1 MEASAP
7 KRRKTSPTAS
17 VPVHDSD
24 ETVSS
29 DSLVRR
35 ARLNRPS
42 FASPTKASLARSNP
56 DILQRRTPSRGDQ
69 FNEVAT
75 APAASEPASPTSRGS
90 SVNEVVAA
98 QAEDGSGAERL
109 QKKNKV
115 GNGKTNVG
123 RTTSPVRRVAG
134 GLSLR
139 PRRTSSKPS
148 PRPLPPP
155 SAEEEELIDPFKGR
169 KLRRSP
175 PPGVLPAVEPEEPEL
190 PPTPTQKGLSNPASL
205 VTSPPGIHN
214 TPSKRPR
221 RSRILAARINSSP
234 LKQPPFRP
242 PELDQ
247 DAAEEPTPPRPAKEK
262 LRSEPRRK
270 RKRRKPH
277 PARQVEEV
285 DPLADKKALRDS
297 LLSEVARLE
306 ADLAIA
312 ARENERLQKQQ
323 QQQQKQQQQ
332 HAQQGSRHHHHAVL
346 ELPDSEEQSRLLDV
360 LRRHALP
367 PEKEAAAPDAV
378 QDWLAAAALNPIA
391 LLPFGAAHAV
401 APPPLAA
408 PGVDSA
414 EETERAPPTS
424 HHPVSMTAGEELPYL
439 QVFTP
444 LTFTSTVTTI
454 QPDVGDDDD
463 DDGRTATT
471 TTTLQ
476 RHAISVASSPPGL
489 FAAVVD
495 MLVDARTLAVAR
507 LAVPRLDP
515 AAVGELGPF
524 LAGILDGNDNNNDNV
539 NSKNGDVGN
548 GQDSATPTPTPTPTR
563 NVAVATWA
571 MGEWVRLATR
581 RARFWCALRRELGSR
596 AAVAR
601 CAAEMRAARGR
612 RKGRGRGGGEDDED
626 DGDGD
631 RGGKMRRP
639 PPLADVVAL
648 MGRTSFDLDL
658 SGADNDDDDDGEGEL
673 TARIL
678 WRIEFDWTGEAR
690 SKIALLLAAPAKWH
704 ASDGKGSLA
713 GLPDMFD
720 KLLRERKDPLEAVKI
735 IVALVVGDGP
745 M

>member
-205 VTSPPGIHN
+205 
-214 TPSKRPR
+214 
-221 RSRILAARINSSP
+221 
-234 LKQPPFRP
+234 
-242 PELDQ
+242 

-571 MGEWVRLATR
+571 MGE
-581 RARFWCALRRELGSR
+581 